1 MDHVDGLINPPII
14 IWSWVLDS
22 AGSGASAIDTA
33 VGSLLHFNPLM
44 AANRGTYWCNVTIEV
59 PEIDLFLNA
68 SSAEISIGMLR
79 TWLILLVLISLI
91 STDPQHCLNT
101 TFFPTNATLLWNFN
115 QTNGYN
121 LTCDRSMPNDN
132 DSDSLD
138 YLQNEDSCTI
148 IGLNPFTPYTCN
160 VTEFVDNEERPL
172 TQCLFTTA
180 QAGESSKTNQTHVLN
195 LCVESCSSWTS
206 S

>member
-1 MDHVDGLINPPII
+1 MSIT
-14 IWSWVLDS
+14 
-22 AGSGASAIDTA
+22 GSGSSDQEKRA
-33 VGSLLHFNPLM
+33 HE
-44 AANRGTYWCNVTIEV
+44 VTHGYC
-59 PEIDLFLNA
+59 A
-68 SSAEISIGMLR
+68 
-79 TWLILLVLISLI
+79 
-91 STDPQHCLNT
+91 
-101 TFFPTNATLLWNFN
+101 WNFN

-138 YLQNEDSCTI
+138 YLQNEESCII
-148 IGLNPFTPYTCN
+148 IGLNPFTSYTCN
-160 VTEFVDNEERPL
+160 VTELVDNEERPL

-180 QAGESSKTNQTHVLN
+180 QAGEYSKANQTHVLN